1 MTTSEQGETRPAAAN
16 APTPAELEA
25 VRRREPVAMERFFA
39 AYYDR
44 VFGYLLRL
52 VGERTLAEDLT
63 QEVFLRLHRAID
75 RLDPARDP
83 SPWVFTVAANLLRD
97 YWRSAEHRR
106 RGQRLALDAVD
117 RTDNVAGDDALD
129 QLGQAES
136 EECLRRMLAQ
146 LAERDRQLVLLR
158 SYGDLDSEALSG
170 VFGISREAVR
180 QRFSRALK
188 RLGELYRKH
197 CEPGRRST

>member
-1 MTTSEQGETRPAAAN
+1 MTTSKHGETRPAAAS
-16 APTPAELEA
+16 APTAVELEA
-25 VRRREPVAMERFFA
+25 VRRREPAAMERFFA

-52 VGERTLAEDLT
+52 VSERPLAEDLT
-63 QEVFLRLHRAID
+63 QEVFLRLHRALD

-106 RGQRLALDAVD
+106 RGQRSELEAAE
-117 RTDNVAGDDALD
+117 RTEDGGGEDALD
-129 QLGQAES
+129 RLGRAEN
-136 EECLRRMLAQ
+136 EDCLRRMLAQ
-146 LAERDRQLVLLR
+146 LGQRDRQLVLLR